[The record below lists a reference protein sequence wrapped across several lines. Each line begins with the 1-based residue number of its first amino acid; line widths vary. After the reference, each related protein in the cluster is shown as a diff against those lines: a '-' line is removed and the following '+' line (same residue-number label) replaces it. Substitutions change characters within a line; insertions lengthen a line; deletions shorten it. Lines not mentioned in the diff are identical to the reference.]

1 MMVCVDSMS
10 RLMQKG
16 HCGCSYVPSI
26 RHWWSRQPFACR
38 FASGKKRAMPHR
50 WLRITL
56 SFQLRQKLKFHML
69 ITVRKISDAKT
80 HVQNSEFQTKKTP
93 CLHH

>member
-1 MMVCVDSMS
+1 
-10 RLMQKG
+10 
-16 HCGCSYVPSI
+16 
-26 RHWWSRQPFACR
+26 
-38 FASGKKRAMPHR
+38 MPHR

-69 ITVRKISDAKT
+69 ITMRKISDAKT

-93 CLHH
+93 CLHHCTESEATPIRPGPFAARIQFIRRTSPQPSLI